1 MDINATRSRYINLRK
16 KVKQKCVTKTTDRTK
31 TDIFVSSNPS
41 GIQSM
46 NCQDKSKEKRHI
58 NLTKYNVS
66 IILQLV
72 LGHLKIETYPPV
84 NT

>member
-1 MDINATRSRYINLRK
+1 MRRTGINLRK
-16 KVKQKCVTKTTDRTK
+16 KVQQKCVTKEQTGRNK
-31 TDIFVSSNPS
+31 TDIFLSNPS

-46 NCQDKSKEKRHI
+46 NCQDKSKAKIRHI
-58 NLTKYNVS
+58 ILTKYNVA

-72 LGHLKIETYPPV
+72 LGHLKDEIYPPV